1 VRQRSGPAHGHTD
14 APSAAVK
21 RAPQRPCPCPTLPV
35 WAPHHPPEGGP
46 RAGAGRRWYPTPD
59 HPAPETPSAC
69 RPPSSTP
76 PDSAGACRCYRWG
89 FHRHPRRSAP
99 GNANAAVPI
108 GDLPCDHMPPR
119 WWGSRSHV
127 LIDCLRRGCGLR
139 NALAPVL
146 VVCLKFTSLLLRT
159 IVWCVT
165 VLLLGLVRDQGVAGR
180 GGDRFGAHMSAKSVR
195 LRLSAVGVIAASA
208 VRGHRTGRAPTTPTT
223 A

>member
-1 VRQRSGPAHGHTD
+1 VRQRSEPAHGHTD

-46 RAGAGRRWYPTPD
+46 RAGAGRRWSPTPD

-146 VVCLKFTSLLLRT
+146 VVCLKFTFVALCERSCG
-159 IVWCVT
+159 VSQFCCSGWCVT
-165 VLLLGLVRDQGVAGR
+165 RGLRAGA
-180 GGDRFGAHMSAKSVR
+180 GIDSGPICLQSLFGCACPLSV
-195 LRLSAVGVIAASA
+195 
-208 VRGHRTGRAPTTPTT
+208 
-223 A
+223 